1 MSATV
6 DTEKT
11 PPDREAGRPAG
22 YTERGRR
29 RHTLI
34 TDRTRKAFGSFFYVQ
49 KVEIRRGYNIN
60 KWGKIHKLK
69 KTTYFY

>member
-1 MSATV
+1 MRCSGGYRENAAGQ
-6 DTEKT
+6 E
-11 PPDREAGRPAG
+11 DREARRIQR
-22 YTERGRR
+22 EHR

>member
-1 MSATV
+1 M
-6 DTEKT
+6 DTERT
-11 PPDREAGRPAG
+11 QPEQGHREPPDAK
-22 YTERGRR
+22 RGHR

-49 KVEIRRGYNIN
+49 KVEIRKGYIIN